1 MSPRWDASQG
11 FRQQQWLLRGTG
23 DVGLHPPREQPL
35 QERFLT
41 SGPGL
46 GGGGGAQRGRDQRWG
61 HEVWG
66 GTSGSGVT
74 AGLSRFCAR
83 NTEERR
89 ESAGSRKEAQWGLP
103 TWAHMQDWKILLMAA
118 HSPMM
123 LGQVKGRTPCCSR
136 CQAGPLGDRPK
147 TGSSKLGLQGT
158 AWAQPAGRLREALWA
173 PCGLA
178 VRIVSWVPGRG
189 AWGRDPPMTEAS
201 RLGQDSIRTKPKPKT
216 TPKNQNTSKQ
226 TV

>member
-1 MSPRWDASQG
+1 MRGRVGVRVDVCERARTCVGVGVCAWRAGKECCVSPRWDASQG

-103 TWAHMQDWKILLMAA
+103 TWAHMFARLEDSSDGGTQPNDAWTGQRQDSLL
-118 HSPMM
+118 
-123 LGQVKGRTPCCSR
+123 LT
-136 CQAGPLGDRPK
+136 
-147 TGSSKLGLQGT
+147 
-158 AWAQPAGRLREALWA
+158 
-173 PCGLA
+173 
-178 VRIVSWVPGRG
+178 VPGRAPG
-189 AWGRDPPMTEAS
+189 GPS
-201 RLGQDSIRTKPKPKT
+201 QDR
-216 TPKNQNTSKQ
+216 
-226 TV
+226 